1 MRFYELVFIA
11 RQDLTPAQVEGLAR
25 HYTGVIKEFGGDV
38 KKTEFCGLRQLA
50 YAIKKNIR
58 GYYVLLNVEA
68 DHDCMKEVERQ
79 MKLNE
84 DVLRNLAV
92 RVPALNHEPSPLM
105 QQKNY
110 KDEISRKADDDFIE
124 D

>member
-50 YAIKKNIR
+50 YAIKKNTR

-68 DHDCMKEVERQ
+68 GHDCMKEVERQ
-79 MKLNE
+79 MKISE
-84 DVLRNLAV
+84 DILRHLAV
-92 RVPALNHEPSPLM
+92 RVPTLNHEPSPLM
-105 QQKNY
+105 QQRNY